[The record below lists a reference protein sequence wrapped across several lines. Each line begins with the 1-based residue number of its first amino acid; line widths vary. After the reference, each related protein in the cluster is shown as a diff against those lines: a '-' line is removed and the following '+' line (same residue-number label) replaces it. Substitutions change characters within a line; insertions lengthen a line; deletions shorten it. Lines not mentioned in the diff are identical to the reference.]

1 MEISL
6 IWAMG
11 LDGVIGKGGTMPWH
25 LPRDF
30 AFFKE
35 RTMGRAML
43 MGRKTWDSL
52 GGKPLPGRTSIVLT
66 RDESFSA
73 EGAKVVHNLEEALQA
88 AGDETELMVIGGA
101 EIYKITLPVAD
112 KLIVTLIEESFDG
125 DTFFPEI
132 DWSQWTEVSS
142 EQGIKDEKNP
152 YDYRFV
158 VYERLDRNSAT

>member
-35 RTMGRAML
+35 RTMGRTML

-66 RDESFSA
+66 RDASFSA
-73 EGAKVVHNLEEALQA
+73 EGAKVVHSLEEALQA

-101 EIYKITLPVAD
+101 EIYKITLPVANR
-112 KLIVTLIEESFDG
+112 LIVTLIEESFDG

-142 EQGIKDEKNP
+142 EPGIRDEKNR
-152 YDYRFV
+152 YGYRFV
-158 VYERLDRNSAT
+158 VYERLDRNTAT

>member
-132 DWSQWTEVSS
+132 DWRQWTEVSS

>member
-11 LDGVIGKGGTMPWH
+11 HDGVIGKGGTMPWH

-66 RDESFSA
+66 RDDSFSA
-73 EGAKVVHNLEEALQA
+73 EGAKVVHSLEEALQA

-112 KLIVTLIEESFDG
+112 RLIVTLIEESFDG

-142 EQGIKDEKNP
+142 ENGIKDEKNP

>member
-11 LDGVIGKGGTMPWH
+11 LDGVIGKGGAMPWH

-112 KLIVTLIEESFDG
+112 RLIVTLIEESFDG

-132 DWSQWTEVSS
+132 DWRQWTEVSS